1 MKTYKKSITREILSS
16 KARFFSI
23 MVIIFLG
30 VAFYSGIKSAGP
42 DMNKT
47 INTFYENQNLMDSKI
62 VSTMGLTDKD
72 LDLLKNNDKILDYY
86 GTHTI
91 DANLTNMSKVV
102 RFMEYD
108 KKNNL
113 NKFVVLEGK
122 LPEKSGE
129 IALDEKAFKL
139 NKDLKI
145 GDEFVIDTDEDT
157 MKNFK
162 QTKFKIVGIVKS
174 PMYIEKEGRGATP
187 VGKGTIDYFGVL
199 NSADIDMGPY
209 TEIYVRFKNT
219 QGLDAYGNEYKNLM
233 EENNKYLEDLYLK
246 REVERGDEIRA
257 EVKNEFNSAREEL
270 NENEQLLLDKEKELE
285 NGKKEL
291 EAGKK
296 KYLQSKA
303 EYDKG
308 IKEGTEKFSLGE
320 KKIKEGQAEINKQKA
335 TLEEGQIQLDKAK
348 ESIDKGR
355 QEFLNQGVNPD
366 ESTSE
371 LQNKIDGL
379 KKLSGTMTMLSTDIR
394 NTVNAIPENGEIPSE
409 KIQYWKVIISNLGLS
424 DLNGAISG
432 LESDPKNKELALSIA
447 NSLDENVKAINENS
461 SKLGVLLAGITK
473 YQEGKAEYEKQLNTF
488 NSGKASLEEA
498 QTKLTNSKAEL
509 AKGKKAFEEGKVKG
523 ERELNKAKAK
533 LDESEKSIVEG
544 EKAIAENKKKLED
557 GKKEVEEKEKSTLND
572 LGESKYIIFDRT
584 DNPGYSGYKDSINSL
599 DSIASVLP
607 VFFFLV
613 AILICLTT
621 MTRMVEEKRTE
632 IGTMKALG
640 YDNFRISLKFV
651 VYASL
656 ASVLGCIFGLLV
668 GSNIIPN
675 IISNAYTSVYALP
688 KIETYYYLSYIIQS
702 LVISILC
709 TVGAALFVIRVE
721 LKNKPSNLMR
731 PKAPKMGKKILLER
745 ITPLWK
751 RLNFNQKVTFRN
763 LFRYKQRMFMTIFGI
778 AGCMAL
784 LVTGFGLKDSNNG
797 MVQKQFDKVWKYEAM
812 VVFGDNPSTEEVNKY
827 NETLKSLPGYEANL
841 KMHQESV
848 FFSKEEMNKQTVSL
862 YVPENKDELNNFIV
876 LNDRVSGEKY
886 EVPEDG
892 VVINEKL
899 ANLLGVS
906 VGDTITFKDEEDNS
920 YEVKVENIAENYIMH
935 SMYMSPS
942 YYEKVFGKKPVYN
955 TDLLNFNKEKMNEDE
970 IISKLME
977 CKNVINVA
985 MTSQIQKTTEESAA
999 NMNVVMLVIILSAG
1013 ALAFVVLY
1021 NLNNINVSERIREL
1035 STIKVLGF
1043 FDDEVTMYILRENI
1057 ILTLLGVLTGGV
1069 LGRMLHAFIIRTSE
1083 TDTMMMYPNIAL
1095 SSYVISALITIF
1107 FSVVVMILMHIK
1119 LRKVNMIDALKSNE

>member
-1 MKTYKKSITREILSS
+1 MKTYKKSIIREILSS
-16 KARFFSI
+16 KARFFSVI
-23 MVIIFLG
+23 IIIFLG
-30 VAFYSGIKSAGP
+30 VAFYSGIKSASP

-62 VSTMGLTDKD
+62 VSTMGLLDKD

-91 DANLTNMSKVV
+91 DANLSNISNVV

-113 NKFVVLEGK
+113 NKLIVLEGK

-129 IALDEKAFKL
+129 IALDERAFKL
-139 NKDLKI
+139 NKNLKI

-162 QTKFKIVGIVKS
+162 ESKFKIVGMVKS
-174 PMYIEKEGRGATP
+174 PLYIEKEGRGVTK

-199 NSADIDMGPY
+199 NSEDINMEPY

-219 QGLDAYGNEYKNLM
+219 QGFNAYGDEYKGLM
-233 EENNKYLEDLYLK
+233 EENNKYLENLYSK
-246 REVERGDEIRA
+246 RAVERGEEVRA
-257 EVKNEFNSAREEL
+257 EVKNKFNSAYEEL
-270 NENEQLLLDKEKELE
+270 NSNEQLILHKEKELE

-291 EAGKK
+291 EVGKSQ
-296 KYLQSKA
+296 YLQSKA
-303 EYDKG
+303 EYDKK
-308 IKEGTEKFSLGE
+308 IKEGNEKFLLGE
-320 KKIKEGQAEINKQKA
+320 KKIEEGQAELNKQKVA
-335 TLEEGQIQLDKAK
+335 FEEGQNQIDKAK
-348 ESIDKGR
+348 ESIDKVR
-355 QEFLNQGVNPD
+355 EEFLNQGINPD
-366 ESTSE
+366 ESTYE
-371 LQNKIDGL
+371 LQNKIEGL
-379 KKLSGTMTMLSTDIR
+379 KNLSETMKPLSNDIKT
-394 NTVNAIPENGEIPSE
+394 TVKSLSENEEISSH
-409 KIQYWKVIISNLGLS
+409 KIQTWKEIISKLGLS
-424 DLNGAISG
+424 ELNKEISE
-432 LESDPKNKELALSIA
+432 LESDPKNKELALSIS
-447 NSLDENVKAINENS
+447 NSLEEKGKSINENYS
-461 SKLGVLLAGITK
+461 SLEFLLVGITK
-473 YQEGKAEYEKQLNTF
+473 YQEGKEKYEKNLKVF
-488 NSGKASLEEA
+488 NSGKSKLEQGESELA
-498 QTKLTNSKAEL
+498 NKKEEL
-509 AKGKKAFEEGKVKG
+509 AKGKKAFEEGKVTG
-523 ERELNKAKAK
+523 EKELSKAKAK
-533 LDESEKSIVEG
+533 LDESEKSIAYG
-544 EKAIAENKKKLED
+544 EKSIVENKKKLKD
-557 GKKEVEEKEKSTLND
+557 GKKEIEEKEKSTLDD
-572 LGESKYIIFDRT
+572 LGKSKYIIFNRT
-584 DNPGYSGYKDSINSL
+584 DNPGYSGYKDSIDSL
-599 DSIASVLP
+599 NSIASVLP

-651 VYASL
+651 VYALLGSL
-656 ASVLGCIFGLLV
+656 VGCIFGILV

-675 IISNAYTSVYALP
+675 IISNAYTSVYEIP
-688 KIETYYYLSYIIQS
+688 KLETYYYKSYIIQS

-731 PKAPKMGKKILLER
+731 PKAPKSGKKILLER
-745 ITPLWK
+745 ISPLWK

-778 AGCMAL
+778 AGSMAL
-784 LVTGFGLKDSNNG
+784 LLTGFGLKDSNNK
-797 MVQKQFDKVWKYEAM
+797 MVQKQFNKIWKYEAM
-812 VVFGDNPSTEEVNKY
+812 VVFGDNSSKEDIKKY
-827 NETLKSLPGYEANL
+827 KETLKSLPAYENNL
-841 KMHQESV
+841 EIHQESV
-848 FFSKEEMNKQTVSL
+848 TLSKKGMNKQTVTL
-862 YVPENKDELNNFIV
+862 YVPENKEILNQFIV
-876 LNDRVSGEKY
+876 LNDRISGEKY
-886 EVPEDG
+886 NIPKEG
-892 VVINEKL
+892 VIINEKL
-899 ANLLGVS
+899 AKLLGVS
-906 VGDTITFKDEEDNS
+906 IGDNIIFKDEEENPH
-920 YEVKVENIAENYIMH
+920 EVKVENIGENYIMH
-935 SMYMSPS
+935 SIYMSPS

-970 IISKLME
+970 ITSKLME

-985 MTSQIQKTTEESAA
+985 MTSKIQKTTEESAA
-999 NMNVVMLVIILSAG
+999 NMNVVMIVIILSAG

-1021 NLNNINVSERIREL
+1021 NLNNINISERIREL

-1057 ILTLLGVLTGGV
+1057 ILTLLGIGVGGII
-1069 LGRMLHAFIIRTSE
+1069 GRMLHTFIIRTSE
-1083 TDTMMMYPNIAL
+1083 TDTMMMYPNISL